1 MVRFIGRVLPLLLVG
16 VLCGALPAQAAES
29 AKGPEWVKKCG
40 KVADG
45 KEVCVVR
52 QFVMDEQQHRPLLLA
67 QFGYTGPKDKP
78 RLIMS
83 VPLGVLLTTGISISI
98 DKKKPLTA
106 PFEVCTPEGCLSFID
121 MDEPALEHFLKGK
134 VMTVRFMAAPGRPLE
149 LPVHL
154 QGLAAAL
161 KGTKTE

>member
-1 MVRFIGRVLPLLLVG
+1 MVRFFGRVVPLLLVG
-16 VLCGALPAQAAES
+16 VLCGALSAQAAES

-40 KVADG
+40 KEADG
-45 KEVCVVR
+45 TEVCVVR
-52 QFVMDEQQHRPLLLA
+52 QLVLAEPQHRPVLLT
-67 QFGYTGPKDKP
+67 QFGYTGPKHKP
-78 RLIMS
+78 RLILS
-83 VPLGVLLTTGISISI
+83 APLGVLLTEGITISV

-121 MDEPALEHFLKGK
+121 MDDAALEHFLKGK
-134 VMTVRFMAAPGRPLE
+134 AMTVRFMAAPGKPLE

-161 KGTKTE
+161 KDLKK